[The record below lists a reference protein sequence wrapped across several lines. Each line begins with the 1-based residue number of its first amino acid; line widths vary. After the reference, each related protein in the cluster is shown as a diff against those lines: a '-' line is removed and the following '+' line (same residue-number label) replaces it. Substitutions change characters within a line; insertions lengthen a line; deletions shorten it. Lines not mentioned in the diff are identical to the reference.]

1 MPQKRSNSIQ
11 NVTMGVGFAL
21 SLIIYQAANAQP
33 TVFEQNHC
41 VNSGQKP
48 YPLSNF
54 LAPFEK
60 ELASKSGVYVLEQGA
75 EAMMSRAW
83 LTERAEKTIDI
94 QYFIFSMDNVGL
106 IATDYLVKAA
116 KRGVKVRVLV
126 DDIMLEADGEELTFL
141 AAHEN
146 IEIRVYNPNANL
158 GKNIVQKLGNLV
170 FDFHGFNQRMHNKV
184 FIVDNQLA
192 ITGGRNIA
200 DEYFG
205 FDHEFNFRD
214 RDVFLAGQVV
224 NTIKK
229 SFDDFWN
236 YELSVPVEDI
246 VGQKN
251 DQEKP
256 DYQPLHN
263 YACDSANFHPEIQ
276 REIANVPKTFER
288 LYREGKFLWLD
299 NVEYLSDEPGK
310 NDRSTFLGGGSPTQ
324 KRLAELA
331 KSAKKTVYIQSPYLV
346 TTEQDRALLK
356 RLVDKGVDIKILTNS
371 LASNDNLEAFS
382 GYQRDREALLETG
395 VALYEFRPDAKIRQ
409 KVMTEHMYKKLKHT
423 PIFTLHAK
431 SMTIDGK
438 TAVIGTYNFDPRSAN
453 LNTESITVVS
463 SKAIT
468 QSMDKSFTEEIQPE
482 NAWRI
487 TKEFNP
493 DDKEPLIKRLRVKIR
508 EIVPKDI
515 L

>member
-1 MPQKRSNSIQ
+1 MQKRRNPIQ
-11 NVTMGVGFAL
+11 NLTKSAGLAL
-21 SLIIYQAANAQP
+21 SLIISQAATAQP
-33 TVFEQNHC
+33 AVMEQSHC
-41 VNSGQKP
+41 VNSGQEPK
-48 YPLSNF
+48 PLSHH
-54 LAPFEK
+54 LTPFK
-60 ELASKSGVYVLEQGA
+60 QKLASKTGVYVLEQGA

-94 QYFIFSMDNVGL
+94 QYFIFSVDNVGV

-116 KRGVKVRVLV
+116 ERGVKVRVLV
-126 DDIMLEADGEELTFL
+126 DDIMLEADGEELIFL

-146 IEIRVYNPNANL
+146 IEIKIYNPNANL
-158 GKNIVQKLGNLV
+158 GKNIVQKLGNLA

-229 SFDDFWN
+229 SFDDFWH

-246 VGQKN
+246 VGQKSG
-251 DQEKP
+251 QEKP
-256 DYQPLHN
+256 DYLPLHT

-288 LYREGKFLWLD
+288 LYQEGRFLWLD
-299 NVEYLSDEPGK
+299 DVEYLSDEPGK

-331 KSAKKTVYIQSPYLV
+331 KTAKDTLYIQSPYLV

-356 RLVDKGVDIKILTNS
+356 HLVDKGVDIKILTNS

-395 VALYEFRPDAKIRQ
+395 VGLYEFRPDAKIRQ

-453 LNTESITVVS
+453 LNTESITVIPS
-463 SKAIT
+463 TTIT
-468 QSMDKSFTEEIQPE
+468 QLMNNSFSEEIKPE

-487 TKEFNP
+487 TQDFNP
-493 DDKEPLIKRLRVKIR
+493 DDKEPMIKRLRVLLR
-508 EIVPKDI
+508 TVVPKDI